1 MGKMGLF
8 GFKKP
13 KGSTVPPPQ
22 STRNVMGGSGGS
34 GRGSGRNISG
44 GSTRKPGAQADNG
57 NTVVFKVKI
66 PDGIKPGEEFQ
77 VHAGGRVVRV
87 KCPPGASAGQSL
99 AINVPKTSEME
110 RSTSGGSAPGSDRN
124 GGMSN
129 SMNSSNSFRPDGGN
143 PNLPPDSPGVTKME
157 DSGGGPQAY
166 MVEIPTGV
174 RGGQQFPITIAGNT
188 FMVTCP
194 PHAVPGNKVRI
205 VPPPPDPNQP
215 PLPDGPGSPPTPS
228 PPQPK
233 REEQTFEVTVPN
245 NVQGGSSFALLA
257 GGVRVQVVCPV
268 NAGPGQKIRFRL
280 PLALTRKPKKQTA
293 LAAKRL
299 SYDKDGWTRT
309 VRVTDM
315 KLQWIRMDENGGID
329 DLRNAKFDAEKSAYV
344 RKLIFREGSDPRIR
358 DGILT
363 LVPAHEAVV
372 DSKIRN
378 DRGEVIV
385 DYPEIADAQ
394 ASNFESKADWFKK
407 TCAQLAVEWNEGHMR
422 INVRREHLLEDSVDA
437 VMSLNRK
444 DLRKMWR
451 FEFIGE
457 AGIDAG
463 GLARE
468 WFHLVSKE
476 IFDPDMGFWLSSESN
491 QMLMEVNPAS
501 KMIHSD
507 YLVYY
512 RFLGRVMGKAMFD
525 GQLVAGHMVPFIYK
539 HMLGWP
545 ISFKDLKVY
554 DEDYYSNLQQV
565 KQLADTGEDV
575 EMILCMDFTT
585 TVDILGDK
593 QDVELVPGGA
603 DKPVTNDN
611 YTEYFE
617 ACLKYRMMD
626 RIKPQLNELMLGFFD
641 VIPEPLLTVFD
652 YQELEL
658 IMCGLPKIDMK
669 DWREHTEYSGDYE
682 QVGEDYPACV
692 WFWEVV
698 DSFDQEMKA
707 RLLQFVTGTSG
718 VPSRGFAVLQGND
731 GNVRKF
737 TIHGVSVGTCLYP
750 RAHTCFNRIDLP
762 SYETKDDLEEK
773 LKLAVTMVATGFDIE

>member
-1 MGKMGLF
+1 MKFF
-8 GFKKP
+8 GR
-13 KGSTVPPPQ
+13 KGTKEPREAPSRTT
-22 STRNVMGGSGGS
+22 SSGNKS
-34 GRGSGRNISG
+34 R
-44 GSTRKPGAQADNG
+44 RKPGAQADNS

-66 PDGIKPGEEFQ
+66 PEGISPGEEFQ

-87 KCPPGASAGQSL
+87 KCPPGATPGKSL
-99 AINVPKTSEME
+99 AINVPKNDDSSKQLSSGAMTSSSSL
-110 RSTSGGSAPGSDRN
+110 RPDL
-124 GGMSN
+124 
-129 SMNSSNSFRPDGGN
+129 SSNRN
-143 PNLPPDSPGVTKME
+143 MNLPPDSPGVTKME
-157 DSGGGPQAY
+157 ESGDGPQAY
-166 MVEIPTGV
+166 MVEIPAGV
-174 RGGQQFPITIAGNT
+174 SGGEQFPITIAGNT

-194 PHAVPGNKVRI
+194 PNAVPGNKVRI
-205 VPPPPDPNQP
+205 VPPPPDPNQLQQQQP
-215 PLPDGPGSPPTPS
+215 SPEAPPPTPPS
-228 PPQPK
+228 K

-268 NAGPGQKIRFRL
+268 NASPGQKIRFRL

-329 DLRNAKFDAEKSAYV
+329 NLRNAKFDVEKSAYV
-344 RKLIFREGSDPRIR
+344 RRLVFREGTDPRIR
-358 DGILT
+358 DGVLS
-363 LVPAHEAVV
+363 LVPANEAVV

-378 DRGEVIV
+378 DRGDVIV
-385 DYPEIADAQ
+385 DYPEISDAQ
-394 ASNFESKADWFKK
+394 ASSFEAKADWFQKK
-407 TCAQLAVEWNEGHMR
+407 CAQLAVEWNEGHMR

-437 VMSLNRK
+437 IMSLNRK

-476 IFDPDMGFWLSSESN
+476 IFDPDMGFWLSSEAN
-491 QMLMEVNPAS
+491 QMLMDVNPAS
-501 KMIHSD
+501 KLIHSD

-539 HMLGWP
+539 HLLGWP
-545 ISFKDLKVY
+545 IAFKDLKTY
-554 DEDYYSNLQQV
+554 DEGYYANLQQI

-575 EMILCMDFTT
+575 EMILCMDFTA
-585 TVDILGDK
+585 TVEMLGEK

-611 YTEYFE
+611 YVEYFE
-617 ACLKYRMMD
+617 ACFKYKLMERV
-626 RIKPQLNELMLGFFD
+626 RPQLNELILGFFD

-658 IMCGLPKIDMK
+658 IMCGLPKIDME
-669 DWREHTEYSGDYE
+669 DWRENTEYSGDYE
-682 QVGEDYPACV
+682 QVGEDYPVCQ

-698 DSFDQEMKA
+698 EGFDQEMKA

-718 VPSRGFAVLQGND
+718 VPSRGFSVLQGND

-762 SYETKDDLEEK
+762 SYEAKSELEEK

>member
-1 MGKMGLF
+1 MKGWLG
-8 GFKKP
+8 GGGKKP
-13 KGSTVPPPQ
+13 RLPPNKP
-22 STRNVMGGSGGS
+22 
-34 GRGSGRNISG
+34 GRNPLNSSAASSNG
-44 GSTRKPGAQADNG
+44 TKPGAQSSDSD
-57 NTVVFKVKI
+57 TVVFKVKI
-66 PDGIKPGEEFQ
+66 PEAVKPGDEFQ

-87 KCPPGASAGQSL
+87 RCPLGASPGQYL
-99 AINVPKTSEME
+99 AINVP
-110 RSTSGGSAPGSDRN
+110 RNSTSQSNVTAGSGSGSGDEFQRTSSTSVASN
-124 GGMSN
+124 GSSHSISDNFSN
-129 SMNSSNSFRPDGGN
+129 
-143 PNLPPDSPGVTKME
+143 DSPGVTKIE
-157 DSGGGPQAY
+157 DANQDGPQAY
-166 MVEIPTGV
+166 MVDIPQGI

-205 VPPPPDPNQP
+205 VPPPPEPVP
-215 PLPDGPGSPPTPS
+215 PPALPERPP
-228 PPQPK
+228 PPK
-233 REEQTFEVTVPN
+233 KEEQTFEVVVPM
-245 NVQGGSSFALLA
+245 NVKGGQSFALLA
-257 GGVRVQVVCPV
+257 GGVRVQVVCPK
-268 NAGPGQKIRFRL
+268 NAKPGQKIRFRL

-329 DLRNAKFDAEKSAYV
+329 DLRNTRFDTEKSAYV
-344 RKLIFREGSDPRIR
+344 RKLVFREGSDPRIR
-358 DGILT
+358 DGVT
-363 LVPAHEAVV
+363 SLVPAYEAVV
-372 DSKIRN
+372 DSKVKN
-378 DRGEVIV
+378 DKGEVIV

-394 ASNFESKADWFKK
+394 AGNFEDKATWFQKK
-407 TCAQLAVEWNEGHMR
+407 CTQLAVEWNEGHMR

-476 IFDPDMGFWLSSESN
+476 IFDPDMGFWTSSETN
-491 QMLMEVNPAS
+491 QMLMEINPAS

-512 RFLGRVMGKAMFD
+512 RFLGRIMGKAIFD

-539 HMLGWP
+539 HILGWP
-545 ISFKDLKVY
+545 ISFKDLKSY
-554 DEDYYSNLQQV
+554 DEDYYSNLCEI
-565 KQLADTGEDV
+565 KQLVDHGDDV
-575 EMILCMDFTT
+575 EMILCLDFTT
-585 TVDILGDK
+585 TVDVLGTK
-593 QDVELVPGGA
+593 TDVELVEGGA

-611 YTEYFE
+611 YMEYLE
-617 ACLKYRMMD
+617 VCLKYRMME
-626 RIKPQLNELMLGFFD
+626 RIKPQLNELLLGFFD

-658 IMCGLPKIDMK
+658 IMCGLPQIDMD
-669 DWREHTEYSGDYE
+669 DWRENTEYSGDYE
-682 QVGEDYPACV
+682 HVGVDYPACQ

-718 VPSRGFAVLQGND
+718 VPSRGFSVLQGND

-762 SYETKDDLEEK
+762 SYETKEELEEK

>member
-1 MGKMGLF
+1 MKLF
-8 GFKKP
+8 GGGKKP
-13 KGSTVPPPQ
+13 RMPPKSVRSSRVNNSAGSNN
-22 STRNVMGGSGGS
+22 SGSGHLG
-34 GRGSGRNISG
+34 
-44 GSTRKPGAQADNG
+44 PED
-57 NTVVFKVKI
+57 TVVFKVKI
-66 PDGIKPGEEFQ
+66 PDNVKPGEEFQ

-87 KCPPGASAGQSL
+87 RCPPGALPGQSL
-99 AINVPKTSEME
+99 AINVPKGSSNSLNTSQEDL
-110 RSTSGGSAPGSDRN
+110 TSSFASNGS
-124 GGMSN
+124 SN
-129 SMNSSNSFRPDGGN
+129 SMHPESNMAA
-143 PNLPPDSPGVTKME
+143 DSPGVTRIG
-157 DSGGGPQAY
+157 DSSDGPQAY
-166 MVEIPTGV
+166 MVEIPPGI
-174 RGGQQFPITIAGNT
+174 RGGQQFPITITGNT

-205 VPPPPDPNQP
+205 VPPPLDPAQP
-215 PLPDGPGSPPTPS
+215 PPPER
-228 PPQPK
+228 PPPPK
-233 REEQTFEVTVPN
+233 KEEQTFEVVVPP
-245 NVQGGSSFALLA
+245 NVRGGESFALLA

-268 NAGPGQKIRFRL
+268 NADPGQKIRFRL

-315 KLQWIRMDENGGID
+315 KLQWIRMDENGGIA
-329 DLRNAKFDAEKSAYV
+329 DLRNKRFDTEVSAYV
-344 RKLIFREGSDPRIR
+344 RRLVFREGSDPRIR
-358 DGILT
+358 DGVLS
-363 LVPAHEAVV
+363 LVPAYEAVV
-372 DSKIRN
+372 DSKVRN
-378 DRGEVIV
+378 DRGEIIV

-394 ASNFESKADWFKK
+394 AGNFEDKAAWFQKK
-407 TCAQLAVEWNEGHMR
+407 CAQLAVEWNEGHMR

-476 IFDPDMGFWLSSESN
+476 IFDPDMGFWSSSDTN
-491 QMLMEVNPAS
+491 QMLMEINPAS
-501 KMIHSD
+501 SMFCYLLVADSSSLGFVCFSQTILCSPFPEIIHRD
-507 YLVYY
+507 FLVYY
-512 RFLGRVMGKAMFD
+512 RFLGRVMGKAIFD

-539 HMLGWP
+539 HMLGFP
-545 ISFKDLKVY
+545 VSFKDLKTY
-554 DEDYYSNLQQV
+554 DEDYYTNLNQIKRLV
-565 KQLADTGEDV
+565 DNGDDV
-575 EMILCMDFTT
+575 EMILCQDFTT
-585 TVDILGDK
+585 TVDVLGTRK
-593 QDVELVPGGA
+593 DVELVEGGA
-603 DKPVTNDN
+603 DMPVTNDN
-611 YTEYFE
+611 YLEYLE
-617 ACLKYRMMD
+617 VCLKYRMME
-626 RIKPQLNELMLGFFD
+626 RVKPQLNELLLGFFD
-641 VIPEPLLTVFD
+641 VIPEPLLTIFD

-658 IMCGLPKIDMK
+658 IMCGLPQIDME

-682 QVGEDYPACV
+682 HVRADYPACR

-718 VPSRGFAVLQGND
+718 VPSRGFSVLQGND

-762 SYETKDDLEEK
+762 SYESKGELEEK